1 MRSTLI
7 FRAVPEREQSNSW
20 EDVLRYLSEYLA
32 NKLGMDLYEV
42 GM

>member
-7 FRAVPEREQSNSW
+7 FRAVPEREQSNFW